1 MMRRPKGDERSLWR
15 EAMRDV
21 MPLRSANL
29 GAPSDGEPPPDPLR
43 DAPLPRKRGRVKP
56 GSSSEA
62 PNPGLDRRS
71 AQRLKRGQMAIAAR
85 LDLHGMTQD
94 EAHRA
99 LHRFIT
105 HSAGARRRNLL
116 VITGKSGVLH
126 GAVPRW
132 LDEPELRAL
141 VLAKE
146 RAQAKDGGS
155 GALYVL
161 LRRQR

>member
-1 MMRRPKGDERSLWR
+1 MLWR
-15 EAMRDV
+15 EAMRGV
-21 MPLRSANL
+21 T
-29 GAPSDGEPPPDPLR
+29 PLR
-43 DAPLPRKRGRVKP
+43 DAEAVVPLEIEPPPEPLRDSSFPRERGRIREGANTEV
-56 GSSSEA
+56 

-71 AQRLKRGQMAIAAR
+71 ALRLKRGQMAIAAR

-99 LHRFIT
+99 LHRFIRQ
-105 HSAGARRRNLL
+105 SAGGKLRNLL
-116 VITGKSGVLH
+116 IITGKSGVLH
-126 GAVPRW
+126 SAVPRW

-141 VLAKE
+141 VLA
-146 RAQAKDGGS
+146 RAPAQAKDGGS